1 MDEWLAEMET
11 LSSPAA
17 LLRHIGGKSS
27 GTEGAE
33 ASQGAAAAHGHEQ
46 IVAKRVA
53 QHLVSMRRN
62 ATLLKELIAKMSD
75 PFAQTTAAT
84 SESSWFTLP

>member
-17 LLRHIGGKSS
+17 LLRHVGGKSS
-27 GTEGAE
+27 SAEGAE
-33 ASQGAAAAHGHEQ
+33 ASQGATAAHGHEQ

-62 ATLLKELIAKMSD
+62 ASLLKELITKMSD
-75 PFAQTTAAT
+75 PFVQTAAT
-84 SESSWFTLP
+84 TSESA